1 MHVVEIVQ
9 IILVQLVYIM
19 IERKS
24 INSLLKV
31 LLSVVSVLAIQLFS
45 EQHAS
50 TYLRQVALTDKAYNL
65 SNHYQRVCAAKNRQ
79 LQH

>member
-1 MHVVEIVQ
+1 MLLQIVQ
-9 IILVQLVYIM
+9 IILAQLACVV

-31 LLSVVSVLAIQLFS
+31 LLSVVSVLASQLFS

-50 TYLRQVALTDKAYNL
+50 AYLRQVAQTDKAYNL